1 MIWKNLKVRFITLI
15 IEIFLKLVI
24 ILKKVMFYINNICHG
39 GAERVI
45 VNIANYLSE
54 EYETV
59 FVTSTKEP
67 DEYILADNVKRYVL
81 EETFVKRN
89 RLQKN
94 IYRIKNL
101 RRICKNEKP
110 DILISFMAE
119 PNFRSIIASLGLKTK
134 CLVSVR
140 NDPAVEYG
148 GRSGK
153 LVAKYLLPLVDG
165 CVFQTVDA
173 KNYFGKRMAE
183 KSRVIY
189 NAVKEEFFET
199 EHRYISKKVVTF
211 GRLQAQ
217 KNQLLLINSFSKVLE
232 KHPDA
237 KLEIYGI
244 GNLEELLQNRIKEL
258 GLEDSISLMGITDN
272 VAEILSESAVFVLS
286 SDYEGMPN
294 ALMEALAVGVPSVS
308 TDCPCGGPK
317 TLIENGVNGI
327 LIPLHSGED
336 VLAEAICSLLENP
349 EKAEEMGKKA
359 KERAVEFKYDRIL
372 NEWKKY
378 INSVAN

>member
-1 MIWKNLKVRFITLI
+1 MIWKNSKIRFITLI

-67 DEYILADNVKRYVL
+67 DEYILSDKVKRYVL
-81 EETFVKRN
+81 EKTFVKRN

-101 RRICKNEKP
+101 RKICKNEKP

-153 LVAKYLLPLVDG
+153 LVAKYLLPLADG

-173 KNYFGKRMAE
+173 KNYFGKRMSE

-189 NAVKEEFFET
+189 NAVKEDFFET
-199 EHRYISKKVVTF
+199 KHKYISKKVVTF
-211 GRLQAQ
+211 GRLQTQ

-244 GNLEELLQNRIKEL
+244 GNLEELLQNRIQEL
-258 GLEDSISLMGITDN
+258 GLEDSISLMGITDK

-359 KERAVEFKYDRIL
+359 KERAAEFKSDRIL

-378 INSVAN
+378 ILSIVE